1 MKRPHNIL
9 GISIGI
15 LVILLIIAIIS
26 YFTVDSEKMKDFT
39 LNLSTEIIGIL
50 LTIFLIDSVLRRN
63 EQKEKLKQQ
72 SNALHQIRFP
82 LVRHLHLMFDI
93 YKSSIISQPKDVKSD
108 YSDILLSDN
117 YYDSI
122 RFFDFNT
129 LAPVSPNALWYVF
142 LKYQVDEFKL
152 SIEKTLEKYSFTLD
166 SNIVAILES
175 LINSHFYSLV
185 NMSFSV
191 YKSGSGFKD
200 SRLFLES
207 DTKFIKEYNQNL
219 IQLLEYYNKLVNDDK
234 KIIFDIG
241 LWRNDISPNYGQ
253 SRNEKNNF
261 A

>member
-1 MKRPHNIL
+1 
-9 GISIGI
+9 
-15 LVILLIIAIIS
+15 
-26 YFTVDSEKMKDFT
+26 
-39 LNLSTEIIGIL
+39 
-50 LTIFLIDSVLRRN
+50 
-63 EQKEKLKQQ
+63 
-72 SNALHQIRFP
+72 
-82 LVRHLHLMFDI
+82 
-93 YKSSIISQPKDVKSD
+93 
-108 YSDILLSDN
+108 
-117 YYDSI
+117 
-122 RFFDFNT
+122 
-129 LAPVSPNALWYVF
+129 
-142 LKYQVDEFKL
+142 
-152 SIEKTLEKYSFTLD
+152 
-166 SNIVAILES
+166 